1 MAEALRQELHRVRL
15 RALLDELAEQL
26 GPADEDMMNQAVQE
40 LTGFVCRVR
49 VAEPP
54 ERIQLLGTASV
65 PPRSGRLHC
74 CYRTRRRPGD
84 DNDR

>member
-1 MAEALRQELHRVRL
+1 VRL

-54 ERIQLLGTASV
+54 ERIQLLEQHPCHHAVDAFIAATALGAG
-65 PPRSGRLHC
+65 PAMIM
-74 CYRTRRRPGD
+74 TGD
-84 DNDR
+84 PEI